1 MSILRSALVA
11 AIMAVSFSTAAAR
24 ADDLAGT
31 VAAKL
36 RESGTLS

>member
-1 MSILRSALVA
+1 MSISRSTLLA
-11 AIMAVSFSTAAAR
+11 AVTAASLLTTTAR